1 MSRHPQQVAKQTIA
15 SDRQYSGLRWRLLL
29 SYLAVMLA
37 TFGIAGMAI
46 YGLFVRSLYR
56 QMDERLGVLADA
68 AAHSLTDIQQ
78 RSLAAVGTSINPAQM
93 ATLTDSLPT
102 RPIDL
107 DGDLDISWQ
116 KMRSPTQGIEWFDA
130 HRQLLTYS
138 GRVFGSVPLQ
148 PDLHFVQTGQL
159 HSLTLTV
166 YKNLNGQKNIQ
177 GYVRVN
183 ESVRVLE
190 AELSQLQW
198 VLGIGGIVVLGL
210 TGMGSVWLTQQSL
223 QPIRHNLQQL
233 QQFTV
238 DASHELRSPLTAVK
252 ISVDV
257 LRSESA
263 GMLPADRHRIEV
275 ISKGIEQIRYLVE
288 DLLLLTRLDVHLTA
302 REWRVIAVDEVL
314 EDLLALL
321 ESQAQDR
328 QITLESKLLSAVNVN
343 GDNTQ
348 LPRLFRNLLDNAL
361 KYTPAGGT
369 VTVTM
374 QRTHDAVTVRIIDTG
389 LGIAQGHLPLVFD
402 RFWRADI
409 NRADASSGL
418 GLGLAIAQSIAR
430 SHRGEITVDSQ
441 LHLGSCFQVK
451 LPLA

>member
-1 MSRHPQQVAKQTIA
+1 MSRYSQQVAKQTIA

-78 RSLAAVGTSINPAQM
+78 RSLAVVGTSINPAQM

-102 RPIDL
+102 RSIDL

-116 KMRSPTQGIEWFDA
+116 KMRSPTQGIEWFDS
-130 HRQLLTYS
+130 HRQLITYS

-148 PDLHFVQTGQL
+148 PDLHSVQTGQL

-166 YKNLNGQKNIQ
+166 YKNLNRQKNIQ

-288 DLLLLTRLDVHLTA
+288 DLLLLTRMDVHLTA
-302 REWRVIAVDEVL
+302 HEWRLIAVDEVL
-314 EDLLALL
+314 EDLLELL

-328 QITLESKLLSAVNVN
+328 QIMLKSNLLSAVNVN

-374 QRTHDAVTVRIIDTG
+374 QRTNDTVTVRIIDTG
-389 LGIAQGHLPLVFD
+389 MGIAGAHLPLVFD

>member
-15 SDRQYSGLRWRLLL
+15 SDLQYSGLRWRLLL

-78 RSLAAVGTSINPAQM
+78 RSLAVVGTSIDPAQM

-102 RPIDL
+102 RPIDR

-116 KMRSPTQGIEWFDA
+116 KMRSPTQGIEWFDS
-130 HRQLLTYS
+130 HRQLLTSS

-148 PDLHFVQTGQL
+148 PDLHPVQTGQL

-198 VLGIGGIVVLGL
+198 VLGVGGIVVLGL

-257 LRSESA
+257 LQSESA
-263 GMLPADRHRIEV
+263 GMLPADRHRIEI

-288 DLLLLTRLDVHLTA
+288 DLLLLTRMDVHLTA
-302 REWRVIAVDEVL
+302 HEWRVIAVDEVL

-328 QITLESKLLSAVNVN
+328 QITLESRLLAAVNVN

-361 KYTPAGGT
+361 KYTPAGGI

-374 QRTHDAVTVRIIDTG
+374 QRTNDAVTVRIIDTG
-389 LGIAQGHLPLVFD
+389 MGIAGAHLPLVFD

-409 NRADASSGL
+409 NRAAESSGL

-441 LHLGSCFQVK
+441 LQLGSCFQVK

>member
-1 MSRHPQQVAKQTIA
+1 MSRHPQVAKQKIA

-29 SYLAVMLA
+29 SYLVVMLA

-56 QMDERLGVLADA
+56 QMDERLGILADA

-78 RSLAAVGTSINPAQM
+78 QSSAAVGTSLDPARM
-93 ATLTDSLPT
+93 ATLTDSRPT
-102 RPIDL
+102 RSIDS

-116 KMRSPTQGIEWFDA
+116 KMRSPTQGIEWFDS

-138 GRVFGSVPLQ
+138 GRIFDSVPLQ
-148 PDLHFVQTGQL
+148 PERHSVQTAQL

-183 ESVRVLE
+183 ESVRGLE
-190 AELSQLQW
+190 IELSQLQW

-210 TGMGSVWLTQQSL
+210 TGIGSVWLTQQSL

-252 ISVDV
+252 ISVDL

-288 DLLLLTRLDVHLTA
+288 DLLLLTRMDVHLTA
-302 REWRVIAVDEVL
+302 HDWRLIAVDEVL
-314 EDLLALL
+314 EDLLDLL
-321 ESQAQDR
+321 ESQARDR
-328 QITLESKLLSAVNVN
+328 QIMLKSNLLSAVNVN

-369 VTVTM
+369 VTVIM

-389 LGIAQGHLPLVFD
+389 MGISGTHLPLVFD
-402 RFWRADI
+402 RFWRADL
-409 NRADASSGL
+409 NRAGESSGL

-430 SHRGEITVDSQ
+430 SHRGKITVDSQ
-441 LHLGSCFQVK
+441 LNRGSCFEVK

>member
-56 QMDERLGVLADA
+56 QLDERLGVLADA

-78 RSLAAVGTSINPAQM
+78 RSLTALGTSLDPARM
-93 ATLTDSLPT
+93 AALIDSLPT
-102 RPIDL
+102 RQIDP

-116 KMRSPTQGIEWFDA
+116 KMRSPAQGIEWFDS
-130 HRQLLTYS
+130 HHQLLTYS
-138 GRVFGSVPLQ
+138 GRVFSSIPLQ
-148 PDLHFVQTGQL
+148 PDMHFVQTGQL

-166 YKNLNGQKNIQ
+166 YKKLNGQNNIQ

-190 AELSQLQW
+190 VELSQLQW

-252 ISVDV
+252 ISVD
-257 LRSESA
+257 LLQSESA
-263 GMLPADRHRIEV
+263 DMIPADRHRIEV

-288 DLLLLTRLDVHLTA
+288 DLLLLTRMDVHLTA
-302 REWRVIAVDEVL
+302 HEWQLIAVDEVL

-321 ESQAQDR
+321 EFQAQDR

-343 GDNTQ
+343 GNNAQ

-389 LGIAQGHLPLVFD
+389 MGIAGAHLPLVFD

-409 NRADASSGL
+409 NRADESGGL

>member
-1 MSRHPQQVAKQTIA
+1 
-15 SDRQYSGLRWRLLL
+15 
-29 SYLAVMLA
+29 
-37 TFGIAGMAI
+37 
-46 YGLFVRSLYR
+46 
-56 QMDERLGVLADA
+56 
-68 AAHSLTDIQQ
+68 
-78 RSLAAVGTSINPAQM
+78 
-93 ATLTDSLPT
+93 
-102 RPIDL
+102 
-107 DGDLDISWQ
+107 
-116 KMRSPTQGIEWFDA
+116 
-130 HRQLLTYS
+130 
-138 GRVFGSVPLQ
+138 
-148 PDLHFVQTGQL
+148 
-159 HSLTLTV
+159 
-166 YKNLNGQKNIQ
+166 
-177 GYVRVN
+177 
-183 ESVRVLE
+183 
-190 AELSQLQW
+190 
-198 VLGIGGIVVLGL
+198 
-210 TGMGSVWLTQQSL
+210 
-223 QPIRHNLQQL
+223 LQQL

-257 LRSESA
+257 LQSESA
-263 GMLPADRHRIEV
+263 EMLPADRHRIEV

-288 DLLLLTRLDVHLTA
+288 DLLLLTRMDVHLTA
-302 REWRVIAVDEVL
+302 HEWRLIAVDEVL

-321 ESQAQDR
+321 ESQAEDR
-328 QITLESKLLSAVNVN
+328 QITLESELLSAVNVN

-374 QRTHDAVTVRIIDTG
+374 QQTNDAVTVRIIDTG
-389 LGIAQGHLPLVFD
+389 MGIAGAHLPLVFD

-409 NRADASSGL
+409 NRADESSGL